1 METQEIISKL
11 SPFEIQLIDDL
22 WEYYMYNIRELNDA
36 DIDKVDSDDVG
47 YFRKWL
53 DDNTIEAFR
62 LYMPESDSQ
71 LAEIIKYCVI
81 HTPQ

>member
-11 SPFEIQLIDDL
+11 SPFEIRLIDDL
-22 WEYYMYNIRELNDA
+22 WEYYMYNIRELND
-36 DIDKVDSDDVG
+36 SDDVG

-53 DDNTIEAFR
+53 DYNTIETFR

-81 HTPQ
+81 HTSQ

>member
-11 SPFEIQLIDDL
+11 SPFEIRLIDDL

-47 YFRKWL
+47 YFLKWL

-62 LYMPESDSQ
+62 LYMPESNSQ
-71 LAEIIKYCVI
+71 LAEIIKHCVT
-81 HTPQ
+81 HTLQ